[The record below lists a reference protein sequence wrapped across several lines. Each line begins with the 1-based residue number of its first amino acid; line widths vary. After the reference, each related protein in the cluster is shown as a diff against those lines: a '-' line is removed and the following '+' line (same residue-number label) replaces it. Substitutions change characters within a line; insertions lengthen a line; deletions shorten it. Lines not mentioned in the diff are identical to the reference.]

1 MGTFMNENKI
11 IDSLVT
17 LSREM
22 QEHWEPET
30 FFRTVMKCYGTANTS
45 IDRALKNDR
54 AINMASET
62 LDESMLRPDVM
73 IPNRV
78 YLRFLKHDEDV
89 REALD
94 TVIALP
100 EFKHPKARLQFALC
114 AGPSL
119 ISVYDAV
126 TEGVD
131 TFKLEDLASHYA
143 IFLPLTGTYQRPL
156 VKEGAEADA
165 RACGKL
171 TQLLDDL
178 ARANHI
184 DDAHRHALNDF
195 IRRVLFCLFAE
206 DTGIFEEN
214 QFTQAFSR
222 LTDKQGSNARQ
233 FFTDLFEVLD
243 TPQGMRDRMGRV
255 IPAEILAFPYV
266 NGGLF
271 RYEDETFV
279 PEFNIATRSQL
290 LDSGRLQWHEISPA
304 IFGSMFQSALD
315 PAHRRE
321 MGAHYTSEENILKI
335 INPLF
340 MDDLREEFQK
350 IREMPDN
357 NSRDARRRR
366 DALMAL
372 QDKMASLKF
381 LDPAC
386 GCGNFL
392 IIAYRELRRLENEL
406 LEELFP
412 RGSDAFI
419 DVSTAIKV
427 QVDQF
432 FGIEI
437 EDWPAEIAHLS
448 MWLMMHALNK
458 ETGEKLGLSIPSIP
472 LKKSANIVC
481 ANALT
486 TDWNEV
492 LKASECS
499 YVLGNPPFGGT
510 TYTSDEQKQW
520 LRGVY
525 PHGYKAALADYCTAW
540 YVRAA
545 DYMKDNKCI
554 QAAFVATN
562 SICQGQ
568 QVDTLWSLL
577 FKKGIQINF
586 AYTSFPW
593 DNSGRGGATVTCVII
608 GFAYLPKASKYLYQ
622 RFEKGF
628 RKERVVNISPYL
640 TDSTTSVIVKRANI
654 PLSARLNLTYGN
666 KATDGG
672 FLILDQEQK
681 DALVKR
687 VPSSS
692 AVIRYFKGSDE
703 VINGT
708 WRYCLWFPSK
718 DLYQQFSDDE
728 FIRQR
733 IDGCKKF
740 RESSRKAATVRL
752 AQIPWRFGEMASGN
766 PSTALVIPR
775 VSSER
780 RPYVPMGYIKD
791 DTIVGDSAFLLANAS
806 HYDFGIL
813 TSRMHACWMRLTAGR
828 LESRYRY
835 SRDLTYNTFIW
846 PEATDEDRERITKLA
861 QEILLVRADYYDKN
875 LAFLYNPDTM
885 PPELKEAHAALDRA
899 VEALYRPEP
908 FKDDEERTAFMLD
921 LYAKAIARKEETA
934 K

>member
-1 MGTFMNENKI
+1 MNENKI
-11 IDSLVT
+11 IDTLVT
-17 LSREM
+17 LSKEM
-22 QEHWEPET
+22 QERWEPET
-30 FFRTVMKCYGTANTS
+30 FFRTVMKCYGTASTS
-45 IDRALKNDR
+45 IERALKNDR
-54 AINMASET
+54 VINMASENV
-62 LDESMLRPDVM
+62 DETMLRSDVM

-78 YLRFLKHDEDV
+78 YFRFLKHDEDV
-89 REALD
+89 RESLD

-119 ISVYDAV
+119 ISVYDAI

-131 TFKLEDLASHYA
+131 TFKLEDLPSHYA

-165 RACGKL
+165 RACAKL

-178 ARANHI
+178 ARSNQI

-214 QFTQAFSR
+214 QFTQAFSK

-243 TPQGMRDRMGRV
+243 TPYDMRDRMGRV

-271 RYEDETFV
+271 HYEDEVFV
-279 PEFNIATRSQL
+279 PAFNIATRNQL

-350 IREMPDN
+350 IVALPDS
-357 NSRDARRRR
+357 NSREARKRR
-366 DALMAL
+366 DALVAL
-372 QDKMASLKF
+372 QEKMASLKF

-392 IIAYRELRRLENEL
+392 IIAYRELRRLENEIL
-406 LEELFP
+406 KELYP
-412 RGSDAFI
+412 RGAADTFLNVADAI
-419 DVSTAIKV
+419 CV
-427 QVDQF
+427 QIDQF
-432 FGIEI
+432 YGIEI

-448 MWLMMHALNK
+448 MWLMMHSLNK
-458 ETGEKLGLSIPSIP
+458 ETGETLGQSIPTIP
-472 LKKSANIVC
+472 LKKSANIIC
-481 ANALT
+481 TNALT

-492 LKASECS
+492 IKASECS
-499 YVLGNPPFGGT
+499 YILGNPPFGGAVT
-510 TYTSDEQKQW
+510 ISKEQKEW
-520 LRGVY
+520 LRACY
-525 PHGYKAALADYCTAW
+525 PSKYKIDRADYCTAW
-540 YVRAA
+540 YVKAA
-545 DYMKDNKCI
+545 DYMENNKQI
-554 QAAFVATN
+554 QAGLVATN

-568 QVDTLWSLL
+568 QVATLWSLL
-577 FKKGIQINF
+577 LQKGIQINF
-586 AYTSFPW
+586 AYQSFLW
-593 DNSGRGGATVTCVII
+593 DINGRAGAAVTCVII
-608 GFAYLPKASKYLYQ
+608 GFSYFSKTSKYLYEQ
-622 RFEKGF
+622 VDHGF
-628 RKERVVNISPYL
+628 KKERVFNISPYL
-640 TDSTTSVIVKRANI
+640 LDAPSSVIVKRRAQPISAKINI
-654 PLSARLNLTYGN
+654 RAGN
-666 KATDGG
+666 MPADGG
-672 FLILDQEQK
+672 NLL
-681 DALVKR
+681 LNVKEADDLLSKHR
-687 VPSSS
+687 ELSSF
-692 AVIRYFKGSDE
+692 IKKFIGSE
-703 VINGT
+703 ELINGE
-708 WRYCLWFPSK
+708 WRYCLWFNSEKEYESVSYIPEIK
-718 DLYQQFSDDE
+718 NRVE
-728 FIRQR
+728 A
-733 IDGCKKF
+733 CKAF
-740 RESSRKAATVRL
+740 RASSSRNTTVQN
-752 AQIPWRFGEMASGN
+752 AKIAWRFGEIAAGN
-766 PSTALVIPR
+766 PERTLVIPL

-780 RPYVPMGYIKD
+780 RKYVPMSFVKKEYI
-791 DTIVGDSAFLLANAS
+791 VSNLAFSLRYAS
-806 HYDFGIL
+806 EYEFGIL
-813 TSRMHACWMRLTAGR
+813 TSSMSMCWMRLTAGR
-828 LESRYRY
+828 MKSDYRY

-846 PEATDEDRERITKLA
+846 PEATDEDKGRITKLA

-875 LAFLYNPDTM
+875 LAFLYNPESM
-885 PPELKEAHAALDRA
+885 PPELKEAHENLDRA

-921 LYAKAIARKEETA
+921 LYAKTLAKEEETT

>member
-1 MGTFMNENKI
+1 MNENKI

-30 FFRTVMKCYGTANTS
+30 LFRTVMKCYGTANTS
-45 IDRALKNDR
+45 IERALKNDR

-62 LDESMLRPDVM
+62 MDESMLRPDVM

-78 YLRFLKHDEDV
+78 YFRFLKHDEDV

-100 EFKHPKARLQFALC
+100 EFKHPKAHLQFALC

-178 ARANHI
+178 SRANHI

-243 TPQGMRDRMGRV
+243 TPQAMRDRMGRV

-271 RYEDETFV
+271 RYEDEVFV

-350 IREMPDN
+350 IQEMPDN

-392 IIAYRELRRLENEL
+392 IIAYRELRRLENQI

-472 LKKSANIVC
+472 LKKSASIVC

-492 LKASECS
+492 LPVKDCS

-520 LRGVY
+520 LRDVY
-525 PHGYKAALADYCTAW
+525 PPKAKVGLVDFVTAW
-540 YVRAA
+540 FVKAS
-545 DYMKDNKCI
+545 DYMADNKSVRT
-554 QAAFVATN
+554 AFVATN
-562 SICQGQ
+562 SICQGT
-568 QVDTLWSLL
+568 QVGVLWDILL
-577 FKKGIQINF
+577 KKGIVINF
-586 AYTSFPW
+586 AYQSFPW
-593 DNSGRGGATVTCVII
+593 DNGGKGGAKVTCVVV
-608 GFAYLPKASKYLYQ
+608 GFSYSKTGK
-622 RFEKGF
+622 EKLFKRVSGSEYMTS
-628 RKERVVNISPYL
+628 ERVSNISPYL
-640 TDSTTSVIVKRANI
+640 IEQQRNVVVKSCRTPI
-654 PLSARLNLTYGN
+654 SAKNNLIIGN
-666 KATDGG
+666 KPAEGSTLIISVQTANELIEKDPCLKK
-672 FLILDQEQK
+672 FLK
-681 DALVKR
+681 
-687 VPSSS
+687 
-692 AVIRYFKGSDE
+692 YFKGSE
-703 VINGT
+703 ELINGT
-708 WRYCLWFPSK
+708 FRYCFWLTEDSREEWEQNSTVM
-718 DLYQQFSDDE
+718 QHVE
-728 FIRQR
+728 ACRR
-733 IDGCKKF
+733 F
-740 RESSRKAATVRL
+740 RESSKESGDAYKLRAS
-752 AQIPWRFGEMASGN
+752 PWSFREQLN
-766 PSTALVIPR
+766 PKTALVIPA

-780 RPYVPMGYIKD
+780 RPYIPMDMID
-791 DTIVGDSAFLLANAS
+791 DKTIVSNLAFLLPNAT

-813 TSRMHACWMRLTAGR
+813 TSRMHACWMRLTSGR
-828 LESRYRY
+828 LKSDYRY

-846 PEATDEDRERITKLA
+846 PEATDEDREKITKLA
-861 QEILLVRADYYDKN
+861 QEILLVRADTYDKS
-875 LAFLYNPDTM
+875 LAYLYNPDTM
-885 PPELKEAHAALDRA
+885 PLELKEAHAALDRA

>member
-1 MGTFMNENKI
+1 MNENKI

-22 QEHWEPET
+22 QERWEPET

-62 LDESMLRPDVM
+62 VDESMLRPDVM

-78 YLRFLKHDEDV
+78 YFRFLKHDEDV
-89 REALD
+89 RESLD

-243 TPQGMRDRMGRV
+243 TPQAMRDRMGRV

-340 MDDLREEFQK
+340 MDDLREEFRK
-350 IREMPDN
+350 ITEMPDN
-357 NSRDARRRR
+357 NSRETRRRR

-392 IIAYRELRRLENEL
+392 IIAYRELRRLENEILQL
-406 LEELFP
+406 LYP
-412 RGSDAFI
+412 KGASDSFLNVA
-419 DVSTAIKV
+419 DAIRV
-427 QVDQF
+427 QIDQF
-432 FGIEI
+432 YGIEK

-458 ETGEKLGLSIPSIP
+458 ETGEKLGQSIPSIP
-472 LKKSANIVC
+472 LKRSASIVC
-481 ANALT
+481 DNALT

-510 TYTSDEQKQW
+510 KFTNDEQKQW
-520 LRGVY
+520 LRDVY
-525 PHGYKAALADYCTAW
+525 PPKYRVGCADFVSAWFVKAA
-540 YVRAA
+540 R
-545 DYMKDNKCI
+545 YMGENKQI
-554 QAAFVATN
+554 RTAFVATN
-562 SICQGQ
+562 SICQGE
-568 QVDTLWSLL
+568 QVAIIWGLL
-577 FKKGIQINF
+577 LKWGIVINF
-586 AYTSFPW
+586 AYQSFPW
-593 DNSGRGGATVTCVII
+593 DNGGKGGAKVTCVVV
-608 GFAYLPKASKYLYQ
+608 GFSYSKTGK
-622 RFEKGF
+622 EKLFKRVSGSEYMTS
-628 RKERVVNISPYL
+628 ERVSNISPYL
-640 TDSTTSVIVKRANI
+640 IEHQRNVVVKSCRTPI
-654 PLSARLNLTYGN
+654 SAKNNLIIGN
-666 KATDGG
+666 KPAEGST
-672 FLILDQEQK
+672 LIISVQTANELIEK
-681 DALVKR
+681 D
-687 VPSSS
+687 P
-692 AVIRYFKGSDE
+692 
-703 VINGT
+703 
-708 WRYCLWFPSK
+708 CLK
-718 DLYQQFSDDE
+718 
-728 FIRQR
+728 
-733 IDGCKKF
+733 
-740 RESSRKAATVRL
+740 T
-752 AQIPWRFGEMASGN
+752 
-766 PSTALVIPR
+766 
-775 VSSER
+775 
-780 RPYVPMGYIKD
+780 
-791 DTIVGDSAFLLANAS
+791 
-806 HYDFGIL
+806 
-813 TSRMHACWMRLTAGR
+813 
-828 LESRYRY
+828 
-835 SRDLTYNTFIW
+835 
-846 PEATDEDRERITKLA
+846 
-861 QEILLVRADYYDKN
+861 
-875 LAFLYNPDTM
+875 
-885 PPELKEAHAALDRA
+885 
-899 VEALYRPEP
+899 
-908 FKDDEERTAFMLD
+908 
-921 LYAKAIARKEETA
+921 
-934 K
+934 

>member
-30 FFRTVMKCYGTANTS
+30 LFRTVMKCYGTANTS

-62 LDESMLRPDVM
+62 VDESMLRPDVM

-78 YLRFLKHDEDV
+78 YFRFLKHDEDV
-89 REALD
+89 RESLD

-184 DDAHRHALNDF
+184 DDVHRHALNDF

-340 MDDLREEFQK
+340 MDDLREEFRK
-350 IREMPDN
+350 ITEMPDN
-357 NSRDARRRR
+357 NSRETRRRR

-392 IIAYRELRRLENEL
+392 IIAYRELRRLENEILQL
-406 LEELFP
+406 LYP
-412 RGSDAFI
+412 KGASDSFLNVA
-419 DVSTAIKV
+419 DAIRV
-427 QVDQF
+427 QIDQF
-432 FGIEI
+432 YGIEK

-458 ETGEKLGLSIPSIP
+458 ETGEKLGQSIPSIP
-472 LKKSANIVC
+472 LKRSASIVC
-481 ANALT
+481 DNALT

-510 TYTSDEQKQW
+510 KFTNDEQKQW
-520 LRGVY
+520 LRDVY
-525 PHGYKAALADYCTAW
+525 PPKYRVGCADFVSAWFVKAA
-540 YVRAA
+540 R
-545 DYMKDNKCI
+545 YMGENKQI
-554 QAAFVATN
+554 RTAFVATN
-562 SICQGQ
+562 SICQGE
-568 QVDTLWSLL
+568 QVAIIWGLL
-577 FKKGIQINF
+577 LKWGIVINF
-586 AYTSFPW
+586 AYQSFPW
-593 DNSGRGGATVTCVII
+593 DNGGKGGAKVTCVVV
-608 GFAYLPKASKYLYQ
+608 GFSYSKTGK
-622 RFEKGF
+622 EKLFKRVSGSEYMTS
-628 RKERVVNISPYL
+628 ERVSNISPYL
-640 TDSTTSVIVKRANI
+640 IEHQRNVVVKSCRTPI
-654 PLSARLNLTYGN
+654 SAKNNLIIGN
-666 KATDGG
+666 KPAEGST
-672 FLILDQEQK
+672 LIISVQTANELIEK
-681 DALVKR
+681 D
-687 VPSSS
+687 P
-692 AVIRYFKGSDE
+692 
-703 VINGT
+703 
-708 WRYCLWFPSK
+708 CLK
-718 DLYQQFSDDE
+718 
-728 FIRQR
+728 
-733 IDGCKKF
+733 
-740 RESSRKAATVRL
+740 T
-752 AQIPWRFGEMASGN
+752 
-766 PSTALVIPR
+766 
-775 VSSER
+775 
-780 RPYVPMGYIKD
+780 
-791 DTIVGDSAFLLANAS
+791 
-806 HYDFGIL
+806 
-813 TSRMHACWMRLTAGR
+813 
-828 LESRYRY
+828 
-835 SRDLTYNTFIW
+835 
-846 PEATDEDRERITKLA
+846 
-861 QEILLVRADYYDKN
+861 
-875 LAFLYNPDTM
+875 
-885 PPELKEAHAALDRA
+885 
-899 VEALYRPEP
+899 
-908 FKDDEERTAFMLD
+908 
-921 LYAKAIARKEETA
+921 
-934 K
+934 

>member
-30 FFRTVMKCYGTANTS
+30 LFRTVMKCYGTANTS
-45 IDRALKNDR
+45 IERALKNDR

-62 LDESMLRPDVM
+62 MDESMLRPDVM

-78 YLRFLKHDEDV
+78 YFRFLKHDEDV

-100 EFKHPKARLQFALC
+100 EFKHPKAHLQFALC

-184 DDAHRHALNDF
+184 DDVHRHALNDF

-458 ETGEKLGLSIPSIP
+458 ETGEKLGHSIPSIP
-472 LKKSANIVC
+472 LKRSANIVC

-499 YVLGNPPFGGT
+499 YVLGNPPFGGALT
-510 TYTSDEQKQW
+510 VKKEQKEW
-520 LRGVY
+520 LRGCY
-525 PHGYKAALADYCTAW
+525 PPKYKIDRADYCTAW
-540 YVRAA
+540 YVKTA
-545 DYMKDNKCI
+545 DYMEDNKLI
-554 QAAFVATN
+554 HAGLVATN

-586 AYTSFPW
+586 AYPSFAW
-593 DNSGRGGATVTCVII
+593 DNSGKGGATVTCVII
-608 GFAYLPKASKYLYQ
+608 GFSYFSKPARYLYQ
-622 RFEKGF
+622 QIDHVFK
-628 RKERVVNISPYL
+628 KERVLNISPYL
-640 TDSTTSVIVKRANI
+640 TDSASSVIVRRSNT
-654 PLSARLNLTYGN
+654 PLAAKLNLTFGN
-666 KATDGG
+666 MPADGG
-672 FLILDQEQK
+672 TLLLDATSAGEFMDKYPECRAFLKCFI
-681 DALVKR
+681 
-687 VPSSS
+687 
-692 AVIRYFKGSDE
+692 GSE
-703 VINGT
+703 ELINGT
-708 WRYCLWFPSK
+708 FRYCWWLNEENREVWKNISVIM
-718 DLYQQFSDDE
+718 QQVEACRKYRESAVKTGDAYKL
-728 FIRQR
+728 RLTPWS
-733 IDGCKKF
+733 F
-740 RESSRKAATVRL
+740 REQK
-752 AQIPWRFGEMASGN
+752 N
-766 PSTALVIPR
+766 PPTALVIPA

-780 RPYVPMGYIKD
+780 RPYIPMDMID
-791 DTIVGDSAFLLANAS
+791 DKTIVSNAAFLLANAS